1 MLKNEDRG
9 FSVLTHA
16 VLALFSLACIIPIIL
31 LIISS
36 FTSESTIITNGYSLF
51 PEKFSLDAYRY
62 LFERSS
68 TILHA
73 FSITIVVTIVGT
85 TFMLLMTALTAYPLS
100 NKKLVFRKGL
110 NFYVVLTL
118 LFNGGMIPTYLV
130 YTQMLHLRNTVF
142 ALIIPGLLM
151 NGFNVMI
158 MKSYF
163 TTSIPGEVL
172 ESAKVD
178 GAGEFRIFARIVMPM
193 SLPILATV
201 GLFGGLAYWNDWYN
215 GLLYLTKPT
224 LFSLQNVLNRIILN
238 IQYLSTT
245 PINNGQIGLAVMPT
259 QTVRMAI
266 AVVAI
271 VPVLI
276 IYPFIQKYFVK
287 GISLG
292 AVKG

>member
-1 MLKNEDRG
+1 MLKKEDKG
-9 FSVLTHA
+9 FGVLKHIILT
-16 VLALFSLACIIPIIL
+16 LFALACAAPFIL
-31 LIISS
+31 LIMSS
-36 FTSESTIITNGYSLF
+36 FTDENTIVANGYSF
-51 PEKFSLDAYRY
+51 IPAKFSLDAYTY
-62 LFERSS
+62 LIERSA

-73 FSITIVVTIVGT
+73 YLITIVVTVVGT
-85 TFMLLMTALTAYPLS
+85 TLMILITALTAYPLS
-100 NKKLVFRKGL
+100 NKKLIFRKGL

-118 LFNGGMIPTYLV
+118 LFNGGMIPTYLIYAQV
-130 YTQMLHLRNTVF
+130 LHLRNTIF

-163 TTSIPGEVL
+163 ATSIPSEVL
-172 ESAKVD
+172 ESARID
-178 GAGEFRIFARIVMPM
+178 GAGEFRIFARIVLPM

-215 GLLYLTKPT
+215 GLLYLTKPS

-238 IQYLSTT
+238 VQYLSTT
-245 PINNGQIGLAVMPT
+245 PTNNGQAGLATMPT

-266 AVVAI
+266 AVIAI
-271 VPVLI
+271 VPILF
-276 IYPFIQKYFVK
+276 IYPFVQKYFVK